1 MSASWRNASKLCC
14 GRDPRRAG
22 IARAHALCAVTPLR
36 PRPPVTPFDIVILI
50 TIGFTAGVS
59 NAVVGGGTLFTFPVI
74 LSVGFAPVIA
84 NATTTVALWPGTM
97 TAARAQVQ
105 ELKRT
110 RTSLTPRV
118 IGATLGGVIG
128 ALLLLAS
135 GDELF
140 FKLVPWLLAVAT
152 ALFTFSRPI
161 VRRIAKVSGSNR
173 SNQPALIT
181 MEFVASIYGGYF
193 GAAIGILLLASMA
206 LAGEHDMQRANA
218 QRNFLVCFING
229 IATLLFNITGHVDW
243 LVAPILMVG
252 SIVGGY
258 VGARLTK
265 HIPNAWLRRLITLAG
280 AAFAVFDFVKV
291 YK

>member
-1 MSASWRNASKLCC
+1 
-14 GRDPRRAG
+14 
-22 IARAHALCAVTPLR
+22 
-36 PRPPVTPFDIVILI
+36 VTPFDIAILVA
-50 TIGFTAGVS
+50 IGFTAGVS

-74 LSVGFAPVIA
+74 LSVGLSPVIA

-97 TAARAQVQ
+97 TSARAQVQ

-229 IATLLFNITGHVDW
+229 IAAAIFVVSGVVDW
-243 LVAPILMVG
+243 TVALIVMAG
-252 SIVGGY
+252 SIAGGY
-258 VGARLTK
+258 VGGRIARRIPSEPLR
-265 HIPNAWLRRLITLAG
+265 HIVTTAG
-280 AAFAVFDFVKV
+280 IIFSVVYFVRA
-291 YK
+291 Y